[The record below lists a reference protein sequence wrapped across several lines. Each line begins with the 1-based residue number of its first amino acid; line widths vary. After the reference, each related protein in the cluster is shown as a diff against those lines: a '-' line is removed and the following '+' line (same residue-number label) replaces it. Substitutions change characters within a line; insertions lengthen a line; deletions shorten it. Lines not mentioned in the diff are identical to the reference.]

1 MTPGKTLQ
9 QDQAVA
15 AKRNPS
21 MIRQALSVPNQLTML
36 RLVALPFVL
45 ISMIYERHDL
55 AFWLFIA
62 AAVSDGIDGIVARHF
77 NQKTLLG
84 EYLDPIADKLL
95 LSSCFIV
102 QALIG
107 AIPLWTTVLV
117 LSRDVVIIA
126 TVLVVVLTTDIR
138 SFPPSR
144 LGKINTAVQIA
155 TMFSV
160 LTHNYLQMFWTERI
174 TDALILATA
183 ATVLLSSVDYA
194 LAVSRR
200 LQRHHGHSPRS

>member
-1 MTPGKTLQ
+1 
-9 QDQAVA
+9 
-15 AKRNPS
+15 
-21 MIRQALSVPNQLTML
+21 
-36 RLVALPFVL
+36 
-45 ISMIYERHDL
+45 L

>member
-1 MTPGKTLQ
+1 MTPNEAMH
-9 QDQAVA
+9 QDQTA
-15 AKRNPS
+15 AAQSHPS

-36 RLVALPFVL
+36 RLLLLPFVL
-45 ISMIYERHDL
+45 ISMIYGRHDL

-62 AAVSDGIDGIVARHF
+62 AAVSDGIDGIIARHF

-84 EYLDPIADKLL
+84 AYLDPIADKLL

-155 TMFSV
+155 TMFSI

-174 TDALILATA
+174 TDVLILATA
-183 ATVLLSSVDYA
+183 GTVLLSSVDYA

-200 LQRHHGHSPRS
+200 LHQHHGHSPPS

>member
-1 MTPGKTLQ
+1 MTPNEAMHQGQT
-9 QDQAVA
+9 VA

-174 TDALILATA
+174 TDVLILATA

>member
-1 MTPGKTLQ
+1 MTPNEAMH
-9 QDQAVA
+9 QDRTVA
-15 AKRNPS
+15 AKGNPS

-126 TVLVVVLTTDIR
+126 TVLVVVLTTGVR

-183 ATVLLSSVDYA
+183 GTVLLSAVDYA
-194 LAVSRR
+194 LTISRR
-200 LQRHHGHSPRS
+200 LHQHHGHSPRS

>member
-1 MTPGKTLQ
+1 MTPNEAMH
-9 QDQAVA
+9 QDQTVA
-15 AKRNPS
+15 AKRGPS

-36 RLVALPFVL
+36 RLLLLPFVL

-126 TVLVVVLTTDIR
+126 TVAVVVLTTDIR

-183 ATVLLSSVDYA
+183 ATVLLSAVDYA

-200 LQRHHGHSPRS
+200 LQRHHGHSSRS

>member
-1 MTPGKTLQ
+1 MTPNETMH
-9 QDQAVA
+9 QDRTVA

-36 RLVALPFVL
+36 RLLLLPFVL

-126 TVLVVVLTTDIR
+126 TVAVVVLTTDIR
-138 SFPPSR
+138 NFPPSR

-183 ATVLLSSVDYA
+183 GTVLLSAVDYA
-194 LAVSRR
+194 LTISRR
-200 LQRHHGHSPRS
+200 LHRHHGHSPRS

>member
-1 MTPGKTLQ
+1 MTPNEAMH
-9 QDQAVA
+9 QDPVA
-15 AKRNPS
+15 AKRSRS

-36 RLVALPFVL
+36 RLLMLPFVL
-45 ISMIYERHDL
+45 ISMIYGRHDV
-55 AFWLFIA
+55 AFWLFLL
-62 AAVSDGIDGIVARHF
+62 AAVTDGIDGLVARHF

-84 EYLDPIADKLL
+84 AYLDPIADKLL

-107 AIPLWTTVLV
+107 AIPLWATVLV

-126 TVLVVVLTTDIR
+126 TVLVVTLTTDIR

-174 TDALILATA
+174 TGALILATA
-183 ATVLLSSVDYA
+183 GTVLLSSVDYA
-194 LAVSRR
+194 LAISRR
-200 LQRHHGHSPRS
+200 LQQHHGPPPRS

>member
-1 MTPGKTLQ
+1 MTPNEALH

-36 RLVALPFVL
+36 RLLVLPFVL

-107 AIPLWTTVLV
+107 AIPLWATVLV

-174 TDALILATA
+174 TDVLIFATA

-200 LQRHHGHSPRS
+200 LQRHHGPSPRS

>member
-1 MTPGKTLQ
+1 MTPGNMLH

>member
-1 MTPGKTLQ
+1 MTPNEAMH
-9 QDQAVA
+9 QDRAVA

-36 RLVALPFVL
+36 RLLLLPFVL

-183 ATVLLSSVDYA
+183 GTVLLSAVDYA
-194 LAVSRR
+194 LAISRR
-200 LQRHHGHSPRS
+200 LHQHHGHSSRS